1 MEPFEPISEEYLI
14 HLLKNRFS
22 PKDIKSIHEMEQSA
36 QLVKAKKRF
45 YKLTIKTLTSLHI
58 TIQKVETSILEKAQS
73 LFHLFPQMI
82 CRPLFYERVDN
93 YFIFGQEFFD
103 GVSIHECLE
112 KNLIN
117 QSDVDDI
124 LLSISNHFDHRL
136 KDSDSQ
142 SMKDEAIEIISSVLQ
157 KLNSSDKKL
166 LQELIIPHILE
177 IESNNKIY
185 KRWTNGDLAGR
196 NILVNESRNFR
207 IIDYEYAKETHFY
220 NEDWY
225 RLSIY
230 SSENFNNNK
239 FLKKKS
245 SEIVK
250 SVIAY
255 HYLNQINLDGE
266 KYENIELRQ
275 IIGILLVDCVS
286 SIGKL
291 SNDKSTIS
299 DSILKLKDDY
309 LSKEKELEIERILN
323 QEKIHLSNNLL
334 AENEYLKSKILSIQN
349 SLSWKLLTPVR
360 RIQKKFRKEIVKSN
374 KNELGF
380 LDQVNQN
387 AADKFRLFQSK
398 QKKRKKET

>member
-1 MEPFEPISEEYLI
+1 S
-14 HLLKNRFS
+14 
-22 PKDIKSIHEMEQSA
+22 
-36 QLVKAKKRF
+36 
-45 YKLTIKTLTSLHI
+45 
-58 TIQKVETSILEKAQS
+58 
-73 LFHLFPQMI
+73 
-82 CRPLFYERVDN
+82 
-93 YFIFGQEFFD
+93 
-103 GVSIHECLE
+103 
-112 KNLIN
+112 
-117 QSDVDDI
+117 
-124 LLSISNHFDHRL
+124 
-136 KDSDSQ
+136 
-142 SMKDEAIEIISSVLQ
+142 EIISSVLQ

-177 IESNNKIY
+177 IKSNNKIY

-220 NEDWY
+220 DEDWY

-255 HYLNQINLDGE
+255 HYLNQINLDGG

-275 IIGILLVDCVS
+275 IIGILLTDCIS

-291 SNDKSTIS
+291 SNGKSTIS

-334 AENEYLKSKILSIQN
+334 AENEYLKSKI
-349 SLSWKLLTPVR
+349 
-360 RIQKKFRKEIVKSN
+360 
-374 KNELGF
+374 
-380 LDQVNQN
+380 
-387 AADKFRLFQSK
+387 
-398 QKKRKKET
+398 